1 VKILGRQLYRAH
13 MANNNGIQK
22 RSPLL
27 FSSWNAALEAAGL
40 DPVKIHKKPEQ
51 KYHWP
56 RYGGSGPRPLKS
68 EVLEILDQIWEELA
82 ALGLDRARYAPK
94 IRAALPLSEG
104 GENSGS

>member
-1 VKILGRQLYRAH
+1 

-56 RYGGSGPRPLKS
+56 RYGGSG
-68 EVLEILDQIWEELA
+68 LA
-82 ALGLDRARYAPK
+82 R
-94 IRAALPLSEG
+94 
-104 GENSGS
+104 